1 MDTVIKVEAIENY
14 KKIDILLAY
23 ILIFINFLFYIII
36 SIILK
41 SKNKYIILLKY
52 KLFALFIVDIIYRIS
67 YFKTYFFLI
76 SLSKELI
83 FSLLASAEFFIILNF
98 LNEVPKKLQSSRE
111 ENEKNSDNLDPFNT
125 STIFFFF
132 IFSYDKFTH
141 GFTNIIYLIENIALI
156 GGVFK
161 LYGHLRNNVL
171 EIILIIKN
179 KINNNNEKAINN
191 IIETILI
198 NPLIFFTLYYIMK
211 IVTIF
216 IENEVILVYINIVS
230 LFFKEL
236 SKYLIF
242 VLLTSIVYSLEKYVL
257 NKGKKIIKSFEE
269 DGSIDQV

>member
-1 MDTVIKVEAIENY
+1 MNTIIKVEAIENY
-14 KKIDILLAY
+14 KKIDISLSY

-36 SIILK
+36 SIIVK

-52 KLFALFIVDIIYRIS
+52 KLFILFIVDIIYRIS
-67 YFKTYFFLI
+67 YLKTYFFLI

-83 FSLLASAEFFIILNF
+83 FSLLVSAEFFIILNF
-98 LNEVPKKLQSSRE
+98 LDEVPKKLQLSRE
-111 ENEKNSDNLDPFNT
+111 ENDKNSENLDPFHT

-141 GFTNIIYLIENIALI
+141 GFTNIIFLIENLAII

-161 LYGHLRNNVL
+161 LYGHLRNKVL
-171 EIILIIKN
+171 EIILIIKT
-179 KINNNNEKAINN
+179 KINNDNKKTINN
-191 IIETILI
+191 IIESILI
-198 NPLIFFTLYYIMK
+198 NPLIFFSLYYIMK

-242 VLLTSIVYSLEKYVL
+242 VLLTAIVYSLETYVF

-269 DGSIDQV
+269 DVTIDQV